1 MAGSRV
7 RDIESLAA
15 LRAGLIRFAEKTGGI
30 LEALRSVIR
39 RIEREFVETQPGR
52 WRAELRAAERD
63 LGEARERLAARRAS
77 ARAGDR
83 PAATEASLHVARAER
98 RLRYC
103 QQQEKRARSVAIEV
117 TRCCD
122 RVLGPI
128 AEVEQR
134 CEIDLAQAAAE
145 LRRLLDSLRR
155 YADGHPSGPASASPE
170 SNPSEPSPPVP
181 RHTDP
186 GAQPND

>member
-1 MAGSRV
+1 MSGSQV

-39 RIEREFVETQPGR
+39 RIEREFVEAQPGR

-128 AEVEQR
+128 AEVDQR
-134 CEIDLAQAAAE
+134 CEVDLAQAAAE

-155 YADGHPSGPASASPE
+155 YADGQPSGPATASAEPH
-170 SNPSEPSPPVP
+170 PADPSPPVP

-186 GAQPND
+186 GANPNE